1 VAGHFWDKVAA
12 CLGGGIGFYT
22 LKQHQ
27 LVSVS
32 DMDPPFVMDWKLA
45 SLSYFCFGIYPMVEP
60 TPTCSGLE
68 GLIDCCCLNLSHG
81 FTEASL
87 IRDVRHG
94 WP

>member
-32 DMDPPFVMDWKLA
+32 DMDPP
-45 SLSYFCFGIYPMVEP
+45 CH
-60 TPTCSGLE
+60 GLE
-68 GLIDCCCLNLSHG
+68 TCQPFLFLFWDLSHG
-81 FTEASL
+81 
-87 IRDVRHG
+87 
-94 WP
+94 